1 MTEDEYYEFRNLD
14 GSIIRVTPHEVRA
27 KDLDQRT
34 KVMMDLLM
42 FDMDNARYNEY
53 RALMTVKLYTKCL
66 KAQRDDLCEVLG
78 DGIGTLMTRK
88 IQTPKV
94 EDTQE

>member
-1 MTEDEYYEFRNLD
+1 MVEEEIYEFRNLD

-34 KVMMDLLM
+34 RVMIDLLL

-53 RALMTVKLYTKCL
+53 RTLMTVKLYTKCL
-66 KAQRDDLCEVLG
+66 RAQRDDLCEVLG
-78 DGIGTLMTRK
+78 ESIGTLMTRK

-94 EDTQE
+94 EDTQK